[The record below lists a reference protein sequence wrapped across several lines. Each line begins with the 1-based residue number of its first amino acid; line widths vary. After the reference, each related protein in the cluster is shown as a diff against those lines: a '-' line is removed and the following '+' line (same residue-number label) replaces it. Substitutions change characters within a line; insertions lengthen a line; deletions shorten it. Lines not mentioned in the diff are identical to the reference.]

1 MFQPL
6 RPQTLCQSGVS
17 QTGESVVPDF
27 RLRTVE
33 GDSWASHDATAGMRL
48 LLIYRGV
55 HSEACRLRVQE
66 LARLASRLQ
75 QWGVTPVAA
84 SVDPRIRAEAAHCLW
99 RLDALRGEGRLDLA
113 YGLPLDVALK
123 CALQFGPGRGR
134 AGNGWVEPPLF
145 ATPGVFL
152 LHNSG
157 RVVAALRDEYRLD
170 RSPLLELMPALPLL
184 VRQELRSVAMQ

>member
-1 MFQPL
+1 MFEPL
-6 RPQTLCQSGVS
+6 RPHTLCQPGTNRA
-17 QTGESVVPDF
+17 QESVLPEF
-27 RLRTVE
+27 RLRTVTGE
-33 GDSWASHDATAGMRL
+33 NWASHDAEAGMRL

-55 HSEACRLRVQE
+55 HSDACRLRVQE
-66 LARLASRLQ
+66 LARLAMRLQ
-75 QWGVTPVAA
+75 QWGVAPVAA

-99 RLDALRGEGRLDLA
+99 KLDDLRGNGPLALA
-113 YGLPLDVALK
+113 YGLPLDVALQ

-134 AGNGWVEPPLF
+134 AGNGWMEPPLY

-152 LHNSG
+152 VHNSG

-184 VRQELRSVAMQ
+184 VRQERRGLVVQ